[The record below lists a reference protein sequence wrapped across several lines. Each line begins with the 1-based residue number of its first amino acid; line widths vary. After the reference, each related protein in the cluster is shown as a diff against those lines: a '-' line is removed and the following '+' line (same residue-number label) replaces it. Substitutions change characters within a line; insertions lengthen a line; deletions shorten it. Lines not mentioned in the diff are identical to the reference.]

1 MTTTTSAGQKVL
13 PSAADKKD
21 NAQEKK
27 ESSLP
32 PSPSL
37 ASPRNLVSAPF
48 FPATSNWG
56 NTALF
61 DIKIPNMGTNFA
73 AAAASASW
81 MRSPSLAVKQPQCS
95 SSNSA
100 ASARLPRFP
109 VPQNSSAPQL
119 K

>member
-1 MTTTTSAGQKVL
+1 MTTITSAGRKVL

-37 ASPRNLVSAPF
+37 ASPQSSGSAPS
-48 FPATSNWG
+48 FPATFNWG

-61 DIKIPNMGTNFA
+61 DIKIPNMGTNSA
-73 AAAASASW
+73 AVAASAS
-81 MRSPSLAVKQPQCS
+81 
-95 SSNSA
+95 
-100 ASARLPRFP
+100 
-109 VPQNSSAPQL
+109 
-119 K
+119 